1 MHPPA
6 KWRSWQAWDRLSRG
20 KKTLAVAVW
29 TVAMLS
35 LLYLAYL
42 SFDYS
47 ARMPAQPQPATGRI
61 YAFEYKN
68 RILYVTAAEQR
79 RYRTATYVFMITWL
93 IGVVTVGILS
103 RRSSDRAA

>member
-1 MHPPA
+1 MHSPA

-79 RYRTATYVFMITWL
+79 RYRTATA
-93 IGVVTVGILS
+93 VTAPSQVTS
-103 RRSSDRAA
+103 